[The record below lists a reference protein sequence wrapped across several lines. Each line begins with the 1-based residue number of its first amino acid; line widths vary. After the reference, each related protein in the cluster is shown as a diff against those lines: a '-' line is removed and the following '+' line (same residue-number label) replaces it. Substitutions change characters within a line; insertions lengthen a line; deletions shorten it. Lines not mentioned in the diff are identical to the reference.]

1 MGRDSPHRLPGFLRK
16 MPGLWQFPPMVVSA
30 RMEFWWQGSKPLSQT
45 QLLPCF
51 LWNSSFKRTVTRAF
65 FRKHQN
71 GRHQAKRPT
80 HLDPVPEDLKGS
92 GCPPLL
98 DLLQHSVWITS
109 GYTPSFSRPRAWRL
123 VGCFILFV
131 VILFHFLVT
140 SWWEPGRV
148 TCIYNRSSGKM
159 GSLGFTGQPL

>member
-16 MPGLWQFPPMVVSA
+16 MPGLWQFPPMVASA

-45 QLLPCF
+45 QPPPCF
-51 LWNSSFKRTVTRAF
+51 FWNSSFKRTVTRSLLQKAP
-65 FRKHQN
+65 N

-80 HLDPVPEDLKGS
+80 HLDHVPEDLKGS
-92 GCPPLL
+92 GCPPPFLTC
-98 DLLQHSVWITS
+98 TS

-131 VILFHFLVT
+131 VNFVSF
-140 SWWEPGRV
+140 
-148 TCIYNRSSGKM
+148 SGDFVVGARQGDM
-159 GSLGFTGQPL
+159 HL